1 MFPVSGHLYIP
12 RGQTGFKV
20 ISHEP
25 EEAGRGEER
34 PVKVMDRTRADS
46 SVQGPI
52 LLLAVSVII
61 ATIISSYA
69 MGVVG
74 NLQKGKTVAAIAS
87 QMDNDII
94 VTWYGGPENDAV
106 SFYNVT
112 LRDTD
117 ILPGTVPGYPP
128 VVGNSTLFPGYGTD
142 GLDHVVV
149 VAYFTDGAAQIIL
162 DTYV

>member
-1 MFPVSGHLYIP
+1 M
-12 RGQTGFKV
+12 
-20 ISHEP
+20 
-25 EEAGRGEER
+25 
-34 PVKVMDRTRADS
+34 KVMGRTRAES
-46 SVQGPI
+46 SVQGAL

-61 ATIISSYA
+61 ATIVSSYA

-74 NLQKGKTVAAIAS
+74 SLRKGKTVAAIAS

-117 ILPGTVPGYPP
+117 TLPGTVPGY
-128 VVGNSTLFPGYGTD
+128 GTD
-142 GLDHVVV
+142 GPDHVVV
-149 VAYFTDGAAQIIL
+149 VAFFTDGAAQVIL
-162 DTYV
+162 DTYI